1 MFKCV
6 LSCFK
11 YIKASKRGSVKV
23 DPQAAEK
30 VSEDCFRFVMKRH
43 GLDGKM
49 PDDAYFCSFGGLRYG

>member
-43 GLDGKM
+43 GLD
-49 PDDAYFCSFGGLRYG
+49 DA